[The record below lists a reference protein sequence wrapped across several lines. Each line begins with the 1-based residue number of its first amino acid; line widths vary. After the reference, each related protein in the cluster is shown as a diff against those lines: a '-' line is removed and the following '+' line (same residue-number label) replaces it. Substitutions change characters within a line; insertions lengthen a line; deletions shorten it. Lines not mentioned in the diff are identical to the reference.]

1 MSKPDPQRPPLQ
13 RDQRK
18 PMRQTD
24 LTSSYRRRPLALRH
38 RASSDVAQPPLF
50 ALTWA
55 EPGPRRRSPNS
66 HGCCHHLVTTNS
78 VQPGLLAPGDAN
90 GGPPSY
96 D

>member
-1 MSKPDPQRPPLQ
+1 MSKPNPQRPPLQ

-55 EPGPRRRSPNS
+55 EPGPGGGHRTDT
-66 HGCCHHLVTTNS
+66 GAVTI
-78 VQPGLLAPGDAN
+78 L
-90 GGPPSY
+90 
-96 D
+96 